1 MSWIERVWFGESGQ
15 DVAAR
20 TILWPFAQAYGG
32 VMGFRSRLYDQGVLR
47 QEEASVP
54 TIAVGNLTAGGT
66 GKTPVAAHLV
76 SELVQRGARPGIVLR
91 GYGNDETEVHRRLNP
106 DVPVVASVNRVSG
119 AEIARTQGAD
129 VVVLDD
135 AFQHRRIRRTA
146 DVLLLSA
153 EQLDRP
159 RRLLPAGPWREEL
172 EAAARADLIVIT
184 RKSADA
190 AAGAR
195 AVELAKQAAPGVPT
209 VAMHLK
215 PAALRAVSGQ
225 EESMPLERLR
235 GARVLA
241 IAAIGEPGLFARQLE
256 SLGAIV
262 TLAAFRDHHPFSD
275 SEITALARRAP
286 ESDLVVS
293 TLKDAVKLASRWPG
307 PSRLWYVSQQPVV
320 EHGVEHLNQLLKRV
334 MDARSTAAPSA
345 G

>member
-1 MSWIERVWFGESGQ
+1 MSWIERVWFGESRE

-20 TILWPFAQAYGG
+20 AVLWPFAQAYGG
-32 VMGFRSRLYDQGVLR
+32 VVELRSRLYDNGALR
-47 QEEASVP
+47 QEEAALP

-66 GKTPVAAHLV
+66 GKTPVAAYLV
-76 SELVQRGARPGIVLR
+76 TELARLGAKPGIVLR

-106 DVPVVASVNRVSG
+106 GAPVVASVNRISG
-119 AEIARTQGAD
+119 VEVARMQGAD

-153 EQLDRP
+153 EQLERP
-159 RRLLPAGPWREEL
+159 RRLLPAGPWRERI
-172 EAAARADLIVIT
+172 EAAARADLIVVT
-184 RKSADA
+184 RKSATPEEC
-190 AAGAR
+190 AR
-195 AVELAKQAAPGVPT
+195 AVEVAKSAAPGVPIA
-209 VAMHLK
+209 VVHLRPGDLK
-215 PAALRAVSGQ
+215 AFSGP
-225 EESMPLERLR
+225 ESLPLERLR
-235 GARVLA
+235 QARVLA

-256 SLGAIV
+256 SQGATV
-262 TLAAFRDHHPFSD
+262 TLASFRDHHPFSD
-275 SEITALARRAP
+275 EDVATLARRAS

-334 MDARSTAAPSA
+334 MDARSAAAPSA